1 MLYGSECFGR
11 MRPFRER
18 LNISTIAE
26 DAAELAGEYG
36 LGLEIAEFC
45 TAYNMDLNFPETD
58 ARARSAMEKAPG
70 RVFHAP
76 FAELCPAAIDPLVR
90 EVTRKRYLQAISLAR
105 SYGIRKIVIHAGF
118 IPQVYWPEWFVP
130 QSVEFWKNL
139 LPEIGPDML
148 LCLENVMEP
157 DADMLVSIVEETGD
171 PRLRLCL
178 DTGHAA
184 SRPDPVP
191 IEEWI
196 DKAAPYVSPAG
207 AAPDIGN
214 FVVSLESVSHQVSAV
229 PGKESRRIVA
239 VPCWSVSIKD
249 DRRKTVFTAPEH
261 PHERLCLR
269 SPVRFLQ
276 HLHPGL
282 VSHGKTAFQ
291 QFAVEVPVKRLEIL
305 L

>member
-1 MLYGSECFGR
+1 

-18 LNISTIAE
+18 LYISTIAE
-26 DAAELAGEYG
+26 DAAELAREHG

-90 EVTRKRYLQAISLAR
+90 EVTKKRYLQAIALAR
-105 SYGIRKIVIHAGF
+105 SYGIRRIVIHAGF
-118 IPQVYWPEWFVP
+118 VPQVYWPEWFVP
-130 QSVEFWKNL
+130 QSVEFWKSF
-139 LPEIGPDML
+139 LPEVEPDMT

-157 DADMLVSIVEETGD
+157 DAEMLVSIAEQTDD

-184 SRPDPVP
+184 SRPFPVP

-196 DKAAPYVSPAG
+196 DREAPYLAHLHIHNNDG
-207 AAPDIGN
+207 TRDQHA
-214 FVVSLESVSHQVSAV
+214 SLGT
-229 PGKESRRIVA
+229 GKLNMKALI
-239 VPCWSVSIKD
+239 
-249 DRRKTVFTAPEH
+249 DRV
-261 PHERLCLR
+261 ERLCPEATYSLENLTAADSVAWLR
-269 SPVRFLQ
+269 ENTF
-276 HLHPGL
+276 
-282 VSHGKTAFQ
+282 
-291 QFAVEVPVKRLEIL
+291 I
-305 L
+305 

>member
-1 MLYGSECFGR
+1 MNSGGSLQGSLFLHKGGLSPGDVYKIAETGYNSYDPARGGVYRCMDRGASGR
-11 MRPFRER
+11 MIPFRER
-18 LNISTIAE
+18 LNISTMAE
-26 DAAELAGEYG
+26 DAPELAGEYG

-45 TAYNMDLNFPETD
+45 TAYNMDLNFPDTD
-58 ARARSAMEKAPG
+58 AKARSAMERAPG

-90 EVTRKRYLQAISLAR
+90 EVTRKRYLRAIGLAR

-184 SRPDPVP
+184 SRPCPVP

-196 DKAAPYVSPAG
+196 DKEAPYLAHLHIHNNDGTRDRHASL
-207 AAPDIGN
+207 GN
-214 FVVSLESVSHQVSAV
+214 GILNMRELIDRVEKLCPEATYSLENLTAADSVA
-229 PGKESRRIVA
+229 
-239 VPCWSVSIKD
+239 W
-249 DRRKTVFTAPEH
+249 
-261 PHERLCLR
+261 LR
-269 SPVRFLQ
+269 ENRY
-276 HLHPGL
+276 
-282 VSHGKTAFQ
+282 
-291 QFAVEVPVKRLEIL
+291 I
-305 L
+305 